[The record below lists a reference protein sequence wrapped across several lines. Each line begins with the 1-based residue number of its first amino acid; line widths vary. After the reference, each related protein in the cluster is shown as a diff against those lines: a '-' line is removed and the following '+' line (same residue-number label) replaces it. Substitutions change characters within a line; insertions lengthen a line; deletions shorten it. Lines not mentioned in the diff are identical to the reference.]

1 MASPQS
7 PTARFGRLVTAMVT
21 PFDEA
26 GALDLNGAADLAR
39 WLVACGN
46 EGLVVAGTTGES
58 PTLSHD
64 EQIDLIAAV
73 TEATDVPV
81 LAGAGSNDTA
91 AAIELTERATAV
103 GAAGILS
110 VAPYYN
116 RPPQA
121 GLYSHFRAIASAT
134 DLPVVIYDIPVR
146 TGRKVETATLL
157 SLARDVGNI
166 VGIKDAAGDPAE
178 TGRLIAAAPDGFE
191 VYSGDDALTLP
202 LLAVGAVGVI
212 GVATHWTALEHLAL
226 FEAWERGDHSAARA
240 VNAALGPS
248 FDYETGPTAPNPIP
262 TKALL
267 RVIGQPAGR
276 CRPPMDAEPED
287 LADRARAVLATCRV
301 GRELGFG

>member
-1 MASPQS
+1 MAPQRRDSP
-7 PTARFGRLVTAMVT
+7 RFGRVICAMVT
-21 PFDEA
+21 PFDAE
-26 GALDLNGAADLAR
+26 GALDLDGAAELAR

-46 EGLVVAGTTGES
+46 DGLVVAGTTGES

-73 TEATDVPV
+73 TDAVEVPV

-91 AAIELTERATAV
+91 AAVELTERATSA

-121 GLYSHFRAIASAT
+121 GLYDHFRAVCDAT
-134 DLPVVIYDIPVR
+134 PLPVVIYDIPVR
-146 TGRKVETATLL
+146 TGRKVDTATLL
-157 SLARDVGNI
+157 RLAQDTENMA
-166 VGIKDAAGDPAE
+166 GIKDAAGDPAE
-178 TGRLIAAAPDGFE
+178 TGRLIAAAPAGFE

-212 GVATHWTALEHLAL
+212 GVATHWTAAEHVEM
-226 FEAWERGDHSAARA
+226 FDAWGRGDLSAARA
-240 VNAALGPS
+240 INAALGPS
-248 FDYETGPTAPNPIP
+248 FDYETGLAAPNPIP

-267 RVIGQPAGR
+267 RVLGRPAGR
-276 CRPPMDAEPED
+276 CRPPMDAEPPGLAED
-287 LADRARAVLATCRV
+287 AKATLATTRL

>member
-1 MASPQS
+1 MAHHGRTRP
-7 PTARFGRLVTAMVT
+7 RFGRVVTAMVT
-21 PFDEA
+21 PFGDA
-26 GALDLNGAADLAR
+26 GALDLDGAVELAR
-39 WLVACGN
+39 WLVTCGN

-58 PTLSHD
+58 PTLGHD

-73 TEATDVPV
+73 VDAVDVPI

-91 AAIELTERATAV
+91 AAVELTERATAA

-110 VAPYYN
+110 VTPYYN

-121 GLYSHFRAIASAT
+121 GLYDHFRTVAEAT
-134 DLPVVIYDIPVR
+134 HLPVIIYDIPVR
-146 TGRKVETATLL
+146 TGRKVDTATLL
-157 SLARDVGNI
+157 SLAHDLENMA
-166 VGIKDAAGDPAE
+166 GIKDAAGDPAE
-178 TGRLIAAAPDGFE
+178 TGRLIAAAPEGFE

-212 GVATHWTALEHLAL
+212 GVATHWTAAEHLEM
-226 FEAWERGDHSAARA
+226 FDAWERGDTATARA

-248 FDYETGPTAPNPIP
+248 FDYETGLAAPNPIP

-267 RVIGQPAGR
+267 RVLGRPAGR
-276 CRPPMDAEPED
+276 CRPPMDAEPAG
-287 LADRARAVLATCRV
+287 LADDAEAVLATTRL